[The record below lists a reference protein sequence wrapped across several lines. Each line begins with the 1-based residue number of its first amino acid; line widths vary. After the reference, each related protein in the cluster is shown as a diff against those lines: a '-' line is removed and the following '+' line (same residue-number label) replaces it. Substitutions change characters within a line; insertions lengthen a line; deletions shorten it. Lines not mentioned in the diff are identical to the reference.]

1 MKRHGRNC
9 KLSSGMSMKEV
20 SDIKVKKEG
29 AADVYNQL
37 IELIGEENTLLVFQT
52 FRGQQVTFPKRF
64 YKSEYVIKEVR
75 RRYDGSNLQE
85 LAREFD
91 YTDRHLRK
99 LIFNEGK

>member
-1 MKRHGRNC
+1 MEDKH
-9 KLSSGMSMKEV
+9 K
-20 SDIKVKKEG
+20 IKEG

-37 IELIGEENTLLVFQT
+37 IEIVGLDNTLLIFEM

-64 YKSEYVIKEVR
+64 YKSEYVIQEVK
-75 RRYDGSNLQE
+75 RRYDGTNIQE

-99 LIFNEGK
+99 LIFDENKGGTAE

>member
-1 MKRHGRNC
+1 MEMKT
-9 KLSSGMSMKEV
+9 MSELKIE
-20 SDIKVKKEG
+20 KEG
-29 AADVYNQL
+29 AADIYNQL
-37 IELIGEENTLLVFQT
+37 IELIGEEGTERIFQT

-75 RRYDGSNLQE
+75 RRYDGTNLQE

-99 LIFNEGK
+99 MIFGTNK